1 MENEKLI
8 FSTNKKLRIN
18 FYSWFFALLF
28 SAVIVFI
35 VNIPIAKLE
44 VSLAISLQQ
53 VLILSMLGG
62 IPGILYW
69 SKTKIQNLADISDID
84 KRLKLYSKYVLIRQS
99 VFFILGFFA
108 LIMHVLTIM
117 NGALILFMVVI
128 GLCVFIAPSKGRLET
143 EAFLFKPELEPETE
157 SESEDE
163 SEEAE
168 ETEQSEELKS
178 DVAPKAES

>member
-8 FSTNKKLRIN
+8 LSTNKKLRIN
-18 FYSWFFALLF
+18 FYSWFFSLLF

-35 VNIPIAKLE
+35 VNIPIPKLE

-69 SKTKIQNLADISDID
+69 AKNKMQDLADISVIE

-128 GLCVFIAPSKGRLET
+128 GLCIFIAPSKGRLET
-143 EAFLFKPELEPETE
+143 EAFLIKTEPEDE
-157 SESEDE
+157 SEPASEDE
-163 SEEAE
+163 S
-168 ETEQSEELKS
+168 K
-178 DVAPKAES
+178 